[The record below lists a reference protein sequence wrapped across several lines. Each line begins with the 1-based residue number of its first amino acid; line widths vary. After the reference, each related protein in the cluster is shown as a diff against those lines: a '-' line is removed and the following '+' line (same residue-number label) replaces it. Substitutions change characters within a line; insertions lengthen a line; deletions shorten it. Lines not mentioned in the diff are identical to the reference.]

1 MTSVRILIADDHEL
15 VRQGLRALLATRPAW
30 EVCGEAADGR
40 EAIEKAEQLK
50 PDVVL
55 LDVSMPRLGGLE
67 AAAIIRRQSPQ
78 AAIVIVSQHDAA
90 EMLPSALR
98 AGARGFVSKSEL
110 SRDLLATIESL
121 ISATPERSTAANDAQ
136 LPAQPPRV
144 GGGAPALEAR
154 LAALRELT
162 AALRQAPSAVQA
174 CALAAQTLVAQGGCP
189 FALLYLVDETQEG
202 AQLAGSAGTQAV
214 LRAAPPVLSLGG
226 DEQQQ
231 APLARTL
238 RRGTA
243 DVVND
248 VLQVLPPAGPA
259 AAAAPVPPSR
269 RAVVLPLRARE
280 RDACAGLLIAGCGAH
295 APTDADYRNFLE
307 LAAAQLGAVV
317 AAAQDEQ
324 LARAHERLRTM
335 TVRMLQLQEEDRR
348 RIARDLHDGAG
359 QALAALGMNL
369 ASLGERAAGALP
381 QLAAEFH
388 SSQELVQQATR
399 DLRIAGCLLHPPLLD
414 ETGLSG
420 ALRWHVAAVARR
432 SGMTVTLEMADDFP
446 RLVRELEAAVFHLV
460 HEGLM
465 NVERHA
471 RSASALVR
479 LAHSAD
485 SVSLEIADAG
495 RGIPAEALREL
506 DTQSSAVGIAG
517 MRERVHHFRGTLS
530 ISSTATGTR
539 LSATLPLLTAPEV
552 SPG

>member
-121 ISATPERSTAANDAQ
+121 ISVTPERSAAANDAQ
-136 LPAQPPRV
+136 LSAQPPRV
-144 GGGAPALEAR
+144 AGGAPALEAR
-154 LAALRELT
+154 LATLRELT

-174 CALAAQTLVAQGGCP
+174 CALAVQTLVAQGSCP
-189 FALLYLVDETQEG
+189 FALLYLVDEAQQR
-202 AQLAGSAGTQAV
+202 AQLAASAGAEAV
-214 LRAAPPVLSLGG
+214 LRAAPAVLSLDG
-226 DEQQQ
+226 DAPQQ
-231 APLARTL
+231 APLARM
-238 RRGTA
+238 
-243 DVVND
+243 
-248 VLQVLPPAGPA
+248 PA
-259 AAAAPVPPSR
+259 
-269 RAVVLPLRARE
+269 AVVLPLRARE
-280 RDACAGLLIAGCGAH
+280 RDASLGLLIAGCGAH
-295 APTDADYRNFLE
+295 APTDADFRNFLE
-307 LAAAQLGAVV
+307 LAAAQLGAVI

-324 LARAHERLRTM
+324 LARAHQRLRTV

-359 QALAALGMNL
+359 QALAALSMSL
-369 ASLGERAAGALP
+369 ASLGERAAGTLP
-381 QLAAEFH
+381 QLAGAFD

-399 DLRIAGCLLHPPLLD
+399 DLRTASYLLYPPLLD

-471 RSASALVR
+471 GSASARVR
-479 LAHSAD
+479 LAHTAD
-485 SVSLEIADAG
+485 RLSLEIADAG
-495 RGIPAEALREL
+495 RGIPAERLREL

-539 LSATLPLLTAPEV
+539 LSATLPLLAVPEA